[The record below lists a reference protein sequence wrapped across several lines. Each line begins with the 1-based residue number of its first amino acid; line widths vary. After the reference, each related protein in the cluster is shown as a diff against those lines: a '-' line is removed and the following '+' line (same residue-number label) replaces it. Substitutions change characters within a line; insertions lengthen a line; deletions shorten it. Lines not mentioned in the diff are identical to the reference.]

1 MDVDS
6 GIVVDADGVLL
17 TLHGRGL
24 PLDQVENDEDL
35 DRGGVEIAFSWPE
48 TAGIAHRVTRRAW
61 LHITVT
67 LHDGSCSRARSRLP
81 VPPASRSGTVTW
93 PGRSPVI
100 GSADGL
106 G

>member
-1 MDVDS
+1 MDS

-48 TAGIAHRVTRRAW
+48 IADIARRAW

-67 LHDGSCSRARSRLP
+67 GSDLDQHVVGAERA
-81 VPPASRSGTVTW
+81 A
-93 PGRSPVI
+93 
-100 GSADGL
+100 A
-106 G
+106 